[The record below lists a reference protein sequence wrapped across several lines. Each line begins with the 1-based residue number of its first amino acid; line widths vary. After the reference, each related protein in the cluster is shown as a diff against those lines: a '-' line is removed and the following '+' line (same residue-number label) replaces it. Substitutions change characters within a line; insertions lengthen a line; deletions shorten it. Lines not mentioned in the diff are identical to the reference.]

1 MSMNMKR
8 KYEKP
13 FAGIVQCMNE
23 KSFCISGE
31 HPGYGENDDPWEDY
45 NPAKGGFF
53 ETEGEES
60 GEPS

>member
-31 HPGYGENDDPWEDY
+31 HPDFPDNPDPWEQS
-45 NPAKGGFF
+45 GERRFF

-60 GEPS
+60 GEPA